1 MATLKIIKFEKTFK
15 DFDGKAGWRI
25 ELKKAGPVG
34 FDPTT
39 SGSLQ

>member
-1 MATLKIIKFEKTFK
+1 
-15 DFDGKAGWRI
+15 
-25 ELKKAGPVG
+25 VG